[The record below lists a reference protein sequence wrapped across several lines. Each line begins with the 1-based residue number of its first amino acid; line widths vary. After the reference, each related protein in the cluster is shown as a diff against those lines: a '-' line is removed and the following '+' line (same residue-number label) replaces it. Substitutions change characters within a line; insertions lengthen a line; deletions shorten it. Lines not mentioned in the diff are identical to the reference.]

1 MNMGFYTWAAMAPEL
16 VTPDYSTA
24 AGGTIRGE
32 KIEVGCYRYPPGTGA
47 KPHAHPNEQMI
58 CVLEGRLR
66 CRIGTEWRTLG
77 PGEVMH
83 IPSMVEHEVSALDQE
98 VRVIFCKDI
107 VPGWSVRD
115 ARWETESAG

>member
-1 MNMGFYTWAAMAPEL
+1 MAFYTWAAMTPEL

-66 CRIGTEWRTLG
+66 CRIGPEERVLG

-83 IPSMVEHEVSALDQE
+83 IPAMVEHEVTALAE
-98 VRVIFCKDI
+98 AVRVIFCKDV

-115 ARWETESAG
+115 ARWETAPPGRW

>member
-1 MNMGFYTWAAMAPEL
+1 MGFHTWAAMTPEL

-58 CVLEGRLR
+58 CVLAGRLR
-66 CRIGTEWRTLG
+66 CRVGTEERVLG
-77 PGEVMH
+77 PREVMH
-83 IPSMVEHEVSALDQE
+83 IPPMVEHEVTALEEE
-98 VRVIFCKDI
+98 VQVIFCKDV

-115 ARWETESAG
+115 ARCEREPPGR

>member
-1 MNMGFYTWAAMAPEL
+1 MGFYTWAAMAAEL

-58 CVLEGRLR
+58 CVLGGRLR
-66 CRIGTEWRTLG
+66 CRVGAEERVLG

-83 IPSMVEHEVSALDQE
+83 IPPMVEHEVTALNEE
-98 VRVIFCKDI
+98 VRVIFCKDV

-115 ARWETESAG
+115 ARWETQPPGR

>member
-1 MNMGFYTWAAMAPEL
+1 MGFYRWATMVPEL

-32 KIEVGCYRYPPGTGA
+32 KIEVGYDRHPPRTGA

-66 CRIGTEWRTLG
+66 CRLGAEWRVLG
-77 PGEVMH
+77 PGGVMH
-83 IPSMVEHEVSALDQE
+83 IPSMAEHEVTALDQE
-98 VRVIFCKDI
+98 VRVFFCKD
-107 VPGWSVRD
+107 VV
-115 ARWETESAG
+115 AG

>member
-1 MNMGFYTWAAMAPEL
+1 MGFFTWATMVPEL

-47 KPHAHPNEQMI
+47 KPHAHPNEQVI
-58 CVLEGRLR
+58 CILEGRLR
-66 CRIGTEWRTLG
+66 CRLGVEWRTLG

-83 IPSMVEHEVSALDQE
+83 IPSMVEHEVTALDQE
-98 VRVIFCKDI
+98 VRVIFCKDV

-115 ARWETESAG
+115 ARWETEPSGR